1 MKTGSRVLQKQ
12 GFLSPMLPCKYS
24 VIMEDH
30 RLVKWIL
37 SRDESTQD
45 LDKSE
50 KHLQCSSFDPNSLD
64 SQNPGANEKF
74 KE

>member
-1 MKTGSRVLQKQ
+1 
-12 GFLSPMLPCKYS
+12 MLPCKYS
-24 VIMEDH
+24 VILEDH